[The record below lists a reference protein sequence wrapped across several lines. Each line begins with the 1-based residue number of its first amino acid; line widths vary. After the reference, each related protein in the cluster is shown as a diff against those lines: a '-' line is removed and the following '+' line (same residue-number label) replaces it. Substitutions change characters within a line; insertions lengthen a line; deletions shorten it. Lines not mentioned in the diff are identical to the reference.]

1 MTYDQVKGTCSDCN
15 KGFKLKGLVCEGSL
29 EPMVIAGIVI
39 GVLVVVGGAVGLG
52 IFLFMKSKKTNKTF
66 KVSKVDGIVAAKAAD

>member
-1 MTYDQVKGTCSDCN
+1 
-15 KGFKLKGLVCEGSL
+15 
-29 EPMVIAGIVI
+29 MVIAGIVI

-66 KVSKVDGIVAAKAAD
+66 KVSKVDGIVAAKAADWFIYLSFIIFVNDYGGA